1 MAPSGGSVT
10 RPSPLP
16 QADRDDPAEAGP
28 RAFWQALF
36 FKILVLGGLAAL
48 TMWLLMRLRI
58 VTAPILIGFFIAYA
72 LNPAVVRLRR
82 WRVPPILALGVP
94 VLAVVTLAV
103 VFVAVVL
110 PTMAHEL
117 VFASQHAPQQIY
129 NLVLRADPWMTER
142 FGQPLSSM
150 VDYRNLSGLTQSI
163 ATELFGPA
171 RSALGWVLS
180 SARDMLVA
188 VGNIVLVVVVAFFL
202 LEDYE
207 KIVRA
212 SADLVPLS
220 RLRNVTRVVARIDA
234 VLAGFLRG
242 ELLLFAA
249 ATVAFTVGLGVMQVP
264 FFLVVGP
271 MAAMMYLVPYV
282 GVLAGGVLCLVLSA
296 LAGHTLLHVLGVV
309 GLFAT
314 FYLTDLLYLT
324 PRLIGN
330 RVGLRPVV
338 VLLGIIAFG
347 ELFGLIGVL
356 LAIPMLAT
364 GRILL
369 VEATE
374 KYRASMAYRGDPLTS
389 GPELDDSSARV
400 PDPTPPL
407 TAPTGLP

>member
-1 MAPSGGSVT
+1 MTVPSLP
-10 RPSPLP
+10 PSPP
-16 QADRDDPAEAGP
+16 HPPAGP
-28 RAFWQALF
+28 PAPEDAVLHEGPRVSWQALF
-36 FKILVLGGLAAL
+36 FKIVVLGGLAAL
-48 TMWLLMRLRI
+48 VMWLLMRLRV

-72 LNPAVVRLRR
+72 LNPAVVKLRR

-117 VFASQHAPQQIY
+117 VFASQHAPQQVY
-129 NLVLRADPWMTER
+129 NLVLRADPWFQEH
-142 FGQPLSSM
+142 FGQPLSSV

-163 ATELFGPA
+163 AAELFGPA
-171 RSALGWVLS
+171 RSAVGWVLS

-212 SADLVPLS
+212 TADLVPLA
-220 RLRNVTRVVARIDA
+220 RLRTVTRVVARIDA

-249 ATVAFTVGLGVMQVP
+249 ATVAFTVGLGIMEVP

-364 GRILL
+364 ARILL

-374 KYRASMAYRGDPLTS
+374 KYRSSVAYRGQDS
-389 GPELDDSSARV
+389 ELV
-400 PDPTPPL
+400 PDSLADPTSL